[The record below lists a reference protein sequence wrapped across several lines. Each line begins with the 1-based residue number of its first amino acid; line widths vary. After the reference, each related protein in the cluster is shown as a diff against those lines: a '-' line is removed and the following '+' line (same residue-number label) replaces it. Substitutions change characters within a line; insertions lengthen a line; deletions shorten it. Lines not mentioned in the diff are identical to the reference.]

1 MKGLLIKD
9 FKLMLNQKNFF
20 ILIVLIL
27 GATACFLDFDYYFL
41 IGYFMFICSLFTI
54 STISYDEFDNGN
66 AFLFTLPFS
75 RSHYVEEKYCF
86 GILAGTCSWFLSFV
100 ITTIIQMI
108 NSNNFIFSDWMLS
121 TLVMLPIMFVML
133 AILIPFQLK
142 YGSENGR
149 IAIIIFLGGGFVV
162 CYLLAN
168 LLAQSQINFNSLI
181 SFINNV
187 DPLII
192 LLIIFAICLAV
203 LFVSMKISKRIVLK
217 KEF

>member
-1 MKGLLIKD
+1 MKGLLMKD

-75 RSHYVEEKYCF
+75 RSRYVEEKYCF

-192 LLIIFAICLAV
+192 LLIIFAICLAI

>member
-9 FKLMLNQKNFF
+9 FKLMLNQKTFF

-75 RSHYVEEKYCF
+75 RSRYVEEKYCF
-86 GILAGTCSWFLSFV
+86 GILAVTCSWFLSFV

-108 NSNNFIFSDWMLS
+108 NFNNFIFSDWMLS

-192 LLIIFAICLAV
+192 LLIIFAICLAI

>member
-9 FKLMLNQKNFF
+9 FKLMLNQKKFF

-27 GATACFLDFDYYFL
+27 GAIACFLDFDYYFL

-75 RSHYVEEKYCF
+75 RSRYVEEKYCF

-168 LLAQSQINFNSLI
+168 LLAQSQINFNALI

-192 LLIIFAICLAV
+192 LLIIFAICLAI

>member
-75 RSHYVEEKYCF
+75 RSRYVEEKYCF

-149 IAIIIFLGGGFVV
+149 IAIIIFLGGVFVV

-192 LLIIFAICLAV
+192 LLIIFAICLAI
-203 LFVSMKISKRIVLK
+203 LFVSMKISKQIVLK

>member
-9 FKLMLNQKNFF
+9 FKLMLNQKKFF

-75 RSHYVEEKYCF
+75 RSRYVEEKYCF

-192 LLIIFAICLAV
+192 LLIIFAICLAI

>member
-75 RSHYVEEKYCF
+75 RSRYVEEKYCF

-168 LLAQSQINFNSLI
+168 LLAQSQINFNALI

-192 LLIIFAICLAV
+192 LLIIFAICLAI

>member
-75 RSHYVEEKYCF
+75 RSRYVEEKYCF

-108 NSNNFIFSDWMLS
+108 NFNNFIFSDWMLS

-168 LLAQSQINFNSLI
+168 LLAQSQINFNALI

-192 LLIIFAICLAV
+192 LLIIFAICLAI
-203 LFVSMKISKRIVLK
+203 LFVSMKISKQIVLK

>member
-75 RSHYVEEKYCF
+75 RSRYVEEKYCF

-192 LLIIFAICLAV
+192 LLIIFAICLAI

>member
-75 RSHYVEEKYCF
+75 RSRYVEEKYCF

>member
-27 GATACFLDFDYYFL
+27 LATACFLDFDYYFL

-75 RSHYVEEKYCF
+75 RSRYVEEKYCF

-168 LLAQSQINFNSLI
+168 LLAQSQINFNALI

-192 LLIIFAICLAV
+192 LLIIFAICLAI

>member
-75 RSHYVEEKYCF
+75 RSRYVEEKYCF

-149 IAIIIFLGGGFVV
+149 IAIIIFLGVGFVV

-192 LLIIFAICLAV
+192 LLIIFAICLAI

>member
-1 MKGLLIKD
+1 MNGLLIKD

-75 RSHYVEEKYCF
+75 RSRYVEEKYCF

-108 NSNNFIFSDWMLS
+108 NFNNFIFSDWMLS

-133 AILIPFQLK
+133 EILIPFQLK

-168 LLAQSQINFNSLI
+168 LLAQSQINFNALI

-192 LLIIFAICLAV
+192 LLIIFAICLAI

>member
-54 STISYDEFDNGN
+54 STISYDEFDNGI

-75 RSHYVEEKYCF
+75 RSRYVEEKYCF

-192 LLIIFAICLAV
+192 LLIIFAICLAI

>member
-75 RSHYVEEKYCF
+75 RSRYVEEKYCF

-133 AILIPFQLK
+133 AILFPFQLK

-168 LLAQSQINFNSLI
+168 LLAQSQINFNALI

-192 LLIIFAICLAV
+192 LLIIFAICLAI
-203 LFVSMKISKRIVLK
+203 LFVSMQISKRIVLK

>member
-27 GATACFLDFDYYFL
+27 GAIACFLDFDYYFL

-75 RSHYVEEKYCF
+75 RSRYVEEKYCF

-108 NSNNFIFSDWMLS
+108 NFNNFIFSDWMLS

-192 LLIIFAICLAV
+192 LLIIFAICLAI

>member
-75 RSHYVEEKYCF
+75 RSRYVEEKYCF

-108 NSNNFIFSDWMLS
+108 NFNNFIFSDWMLS

-192 LLIIFAICLAV
+192 LLIIFAICLAI
-203 LFVSMKISKRIVLK
+203 LFVSMQISKRIVLK

>member
-9 FKLMLNQKNFF
+9 FKLMLNQKKFF

-54 STISYDEFDNGN
+54 SYDEFDNGN

-75 RSHYVEEKYCF
+75 RSRYVEEKYCF

-192 LLIIFAICLAV
+192 LLIIFAICLAI

>member
-75 RSHYVEEKYCF
+75 RSRYVEEKYCF

-121 TLVMLPIMFVML
+121 TLVMLPIMLVML

-192 LLIIFAICLAV
+192 LLIIFAICLAI

>member
-9 FKLMLNQKNFF
+9 FKLMFNQKNFF

-75 RSHYVEEKYCF
+75 RSRYVEEKYCF

-108 NSNNFIFSDWMLS
+108 NFNNFIFSDWMLS

-168 LLAQSQINFNSLI
+168 LLAQSQINFNALI

-192 LLIIFAICLAV
+192 LLIIFAICLAI

>member
-1 MKGLLIKD
+1 
-9 FKLMLNQKNFF
+9 MLNQKNFF

-75 RSHYVEEKYCF
+75 RSRYVEEKYCF

-108 NSNNFIFSDWMLS
+108 NFNNFIFSDWMLS

-192 LLIIFAICLAV
+192 LLIIFAICLAI

>member
-75 RSHYVEEKYCF
+75 RSRYVEEKYCF

-168 LLAQSQINFNSLI
+168 LLAQNQINFNSLI

-192 LLIIFAICLAV
+192 LLIIFAICLAI

>member
-54 STISYDEFDNGN
+54 STISYDEFDNVN

-75 RSHYVEEKYCF
+75 RSRYVEEKYCF

-192 LLIIFAICLAV
+192 LLIIFAICLAI

>member
-9 FKLMLNQKNFF
+9 FKLMLNQKKFF

-27 GATACFLDFDYYFL
+27 GAIACFLDFDYYFL

-75 RSHYVEEKYCF
+75 RSRYVEEKYCF

-100 ITTIIQMI
+100 ITTIIQII

-168 LLAQSQINFNSLI
+168 LLAQSQINFNALI

-192 LLIIFAICLAV
+192 LLIIFAICLAI

>member
-75 RSHYVEEKYCF
+75 RSRYVEEKYCF

-121 TLVMLPIMFVML
+121 ALVMLPIMFVML

-192 LLIIFAICLAV
+192 LLIIFAICLAI

>member
-75 RSHYVEEKYCF
+75 RSRYVEEKYCF

-192 LLIIFAICLAV
+192 LLIIFAICLAI
-203 LFVSMKISKRIVLK
+203 LFVSM
-217 KEF
+217 

>member
-27 GATACFLDFDYYFL
+27 GAIACFLDFDYYFL

-75 RSHYVEEKYCF
+75 RSRYVEEKYCF

-168 LLAQSQINFNSLI
+168 LLAQSQINFNALI

-192 LLIIFAICLAV
+192 LLIIFAICLAI

>member
-75 RSHYVEEKYCF
+75 RSRYVEEKYCF

-168 LLAQSQINFNSLI
+168 LLAQSQINYNALI

-192 LLIIFAICLAV
+192 LLIIFAICLAI

>member
-9 FKLMLNQKNFF
+9 FKLMLNQKKFF

-27 GATACFLDFDYYFL
+27 GAIACFLDFDYYFL

-75 RSHYVEEKYCF
+75 RSRYVEEKYCF

-108 NSNNFIFSDWMLS
+108 NFNNFIFSDWMLS

-192 LLIIFAICLAV
+192 LLIIFAICLAI

>member
-75 RSHYVEEKYCF
+75 RSRYVEEKYCF

-108 NSNNFIFSDWMLS
+108 NFNNFIFSDWMLS

-192 LLIIFAICLAV
+192 LLIIFAICLAI
-203 LFVSMKISKRIVLK
+203 LFVSMKISKQIVLK

>member
-9 FKLMLNQKNFF
+9 FKLMLNQKKFF

-75 RSHYVEEKYCF
+75 RSRYVEEKYCF

-108 NSNNFIFSDWMLS
+108 NFNNFIFSDWMLS

-192 LLIIFAICLAV
+192 LLIIFAICLAI

>member
-9 FKLMLNQKNFF
+9 FKLMLNQKKFF

-27 GATACFLDFDYYFL
+27 GAIACFLDFDYYFL

-75 RSHYVEEKYCF
+75 RSRYVEEKYCF

-100 ITTIIQMI
+100 ITTITQMI

-168 LLAQSQINFNSLI
+168 LLAQSQINFNALI

-192 LLIIFAICLAV
+192 LLIIFAICLAI

>member
-75 RSHYVEEKYCF
+75 RSRYVEEKYCF

-100 ITTIIQMI
+100 ITTIIQII

-168 LLAQSQINFNSLI
+168 LLAQSQINFNALI

-192 LLIIFAICLAV
+192 LLIIFAICLAI

>member
-9 FKLMLNQKNFF
+9 FKLMLNQKKFF

-27 GATACFLDFDYYFL
+27 GAIACFLDFDYYFL

-75 RSHYVEEKYCF
+75 RSRYVEEKYCF

-108 NSNNFIFSDWMLS
+108 NFNNFIFNDWMLS

-168 LLAQSQINFNSLI
+168 LLAQSQINFNALI

-192 LLIIFAICLAV
+192 LLIIFAICLAI

>member
-75 RSHYVEEKYCF
+75 RSRYVEEKYCF

-108 NSNNFIFSDWMLS
+108 NYNNFIFSDWMLS

-168 LLAQSQINFNSLI
+168 LLAQSQINFNALI

-192 LLIIFAICLAV
+192 LLIIFAICLAI

>member
-75 RSHYVEEKYCF
+75 RSRYVEEKYCF

-168 LLAQSQINFNSLI
+168 LLAQSQINFNALI

-192 LLIIFAICLAV
+192 LLIIFAICLAI
-203 LFVSMKISKRIVLK
+203 LFVSMQISKRIVLK

>member
-75 RSHYVEEKYCF
+75 RSRYVEEKYCF

-149 IAIIIFLGGGFVV
+149 IAIIIFLGGGYVV

-168 LLAQSQINFNSLI
+168 LLAQSQINFNALI

-192 LLIIFAICLAV
+192 LLIIFAICLAI

>member
-41 IGYFMFICSLFTI
+41 ISYFMFICSLFTI

-75 RSHYVEEKYCF
+75 RSRYVEEKYCF

-142 YGSENGR
+142 YGSENSR

-168 LLAQSQINFNSLI
+168 LLAQSQINFNALI

-187 DPLII
+187 DPLMI
-192 LLIIFAICLAV
+192 LLIIFAICLAI

>member
-27 GATACFLDFDYYFL
+27 VATACFLDFDYYFL

-75 RSHYVEEKYCF
+75 RSRYVEEKYCF

-192 LLIIFAICLAV
+192 LLIIFAICLAI

-217 KEF
+217 K

>member
-1 MKGLLIKD
+1 MKGFLIKD

-75 RSHYVEEKYCF
+75 RSRYVEEKYCF

-108 NSNNFIFSDWMLS
+108 NFNNFIFSDWMLS

-192 LLIIFAICLAV
+192 LLIIFAICLAI